1 MFRKRSRRRD
11 HFSLVKS
18 SYARRLRAELLEDRR
33 MLAGVAVGNAL
44 DVTNGDTNSI
54 SALVASDGGDGIS
67 LREAIA
73 AANNTSGSDT
83 ITFDSA
89 VFNGEAADVIRLQS
103 GQLTISESVHIDGGF
118 HNVVISGDTSGDDVL
133 VSGTFVTDVPA
144 SDIAGARADNVG
156 RVLNVNA
163 PGGSNVQLTGLTLTG
178 GNSSGI
184 GGGIRS
190 DFTSLQI
197 DRSTIAGNTAGGRGG
212 GIFAAA
218 TLTDSTV
225 SGNVSNAGGGGIA
238 SASGTITVNRSTI
251 SGNVSAD
258 SGGGISSTSGNV
270 ELTNST
276 LSGNQSEGN
285 FGGGLFNS
293 NGSVTIDSSTI
304 TLNSSTVNGGGVVT
318 FGATTFNN
326 SIIVGNIAPG
336 DAADA
341 AGTGSNFTGSF
352 NLLGFSNVVAGANN
366 RGSITDAGL
375 GPLVN
380 NGGPTPTHALLTGSL
395 ALDRGSTTLMV
406 DQRGVFRPIDNPTTA
421 ADGSSSS
428 DIGAVEQDAIVY
440 QVTTLDDEIDSLD
453 IAINTVDLA
462 DLSLREAVGLAINT
476 PGDVVITFAPEL
488 SGQTIFIHDGFF
500 TETLVIDRSLTID
513 GDLDN
518 DGVADIT
525 VSADSSLDADDA
537 RGGVFQIAGSADVI
551 LDGLVVRD
559 GNSIGNFS
567 GTGIQVGA
575 NSSLVLANSAV
586 LDNSST
592 LSGGGIAA
600 FGDVTIVNSTIS
612 GNTSGFSGGGV
623 YARSANV
630 TFIGSTISNNTANSF
645 GGGISVQ
652 QDVKLVN
659 STVSNNSGSVGGVDA
674 AGSATLFNSTV
685 SGNAGSVI
693 GGVFA
698 QNTLTLTN
706 SIVLGNATA
715 SALTNTEVQQVD
727 SFIGQ
732 NIVGSSPATFNASYS
747 PNAIN
752 ALADAVFAQT
762 VANSADPSIRSG
774 VLGNNGGTV
783 PTIALLDSVSNVALD
798 AAPASV
804 PLGVTLSESAIG
816 VDLNSDGDVVDTLTT
831 TSDLR
836 FDQRQA
842 GFNRSVDQT
851 GIANNGTSTQ
861 DIGAVE
867 LQSQASTQTLAV
879 STVSELGSALANPS
893 VTVIEL
899 ATDIDFPADYFNG
912 GAAFP
917 SEFTVNR
924 DLTID
929 GNGFTFQAAGGS
941 GVASTSRSFLLVDDA
956 NLTLNELGFSNPA
969 AIQADAIALDG
980 GTLTGTNLRFEN
992 IGATGGTA
1000 GAIGTR
1006 GTQAV
1011 TITLS
1016 NSGFTGNQ
1024 SQAGAAI
1031 SVDTAG
1037 SIVRIDQSAFT
1048 GNQAVNGG
1056 SIFAASG
1063 VFVRLADTTF
1073 SGNTATGQGGAIQ
1086 LQGSAALIS
1095 DSLTFSNNT
1104 ATTGGAISNDSG
1116 GANVQVFDTR
1126 FVDNVATNTGQL
1138 TVGGTAV
1145 NVDTD
1150 NIAFGLNSIVNV
1162 ARSTNGTGNTPITTI
1177 NDGGVFGIFAEAD
1190 FGATTATLADFVPS
1204 GGGAFVA
1211 EEIAASVSPATVEEG
1226 ALATFTLTLPPL
1238 FASATS
1244 GVDVFFA
1251 LSGAATFNSDFVLS
1265 PNANSLGNG
1274 LFRVNVPAG
1283 TSSVNISATIINDIQ
1298 FESAEQ
1304 IILTLQN
1311 PTALV
1316 GGALAYA
1323 VDESA
1328 PATTATINANGPPA
1342 ASLVATSSI
1351 LTEGAAFDDLTVQL
1365 TTAAIQNTT
1374 IFFAIEAGSASLADV
1389 SFTGTVVVPQGATSA
1404 VVPISAFDDAITEFD
1419 ESFSVRLLDD
1429 PAATTSYELSTTAP
1443 TSQSLTIAE
1452 NDTDLLFNV
1461 SLSAVGDP
1469 NLLTVVEGETSRAV
1483 LVNLTDPVTGAPS
1496 VAPAGGFEVS
1506 VTLTGFLGAVAGV
1519 DFVNSLTSVVVP
1531 AGQSS
1536 TAIPIVT
1543 LDDNFDQEN
1552 NGLVIANLVGPVR
1565 EESRNYNVDS
1575 NNELLNVTIV
1585 DNDVAGVI
1593 IQQLDTTTTEAGGT
1607 AQFAVTLT
1615 AEPTDFVVVFL
1626 DFPGISSAIP
1636 NDEIASQTVTNFP
1649 EIDGFSR
1656 DFIDATIGARF
1667 FLPSFAT
1674 MDRGA
1679 DFNPTFAG
1687 SAPDLGNYVIF
1698 APSSGTLGDPTGT
1711 FFDALPISNFSG
1723 NQSNPFNQTQ
1733 IITLTGIDDLLLDGN
1748 QTISITP
1755 AVEEFG
1761 GAGLLA
1767 MLGSPFDPFNNLSPG
1782 QGITLLDADGQAIP
1796 SLQLTNFD
1804 NDVPVV
1810 LVSDVAGQADEAN
1823 AATTASY
1830 TLQLSQPTSSP
1841 VQIAINVGSQAE
1853 VSVDDGLT
1861 FDTLASVTVNDTN
1874 PRSILVRALDD
1885 TSIEG
1890 LHSETITHSIISG
1903 SAEYPVGQSIA
1914 LVSVNIN
1921 DNDLPTVSI
1930 GQIANASEQTAVA
1943 GQVGVVLDVPA
1954 PSGGVSVNFTVN
1966 ASGASNAATPGTD
1979 FQALTGTLTIAEG
1992 QTGGFINVQPFF
2004 DLIDELPLETVE
2016 ITLASGPGYNISSSA
2031 PVTGTVNIF
2040 DDDQAEVRI
2049 VESAAATRILE
2060 GGTETYEIFLTSQ
2073 PQSDVTVTLNLAP
2086 GSTVTPIQTTFT
2098 FTPANFDTPQI
2109 VTLSL
2114 ADNIIPGQSRIE
2126 TITHSVT
2133 SSDANY
2139 NGITANNVNIQVI
2152 DTDIGGFATDV
2163 SDGLTVAENGSLL
2176 DTYVFTLL
2184 APPTEDVT
2192 IQLGVATKI
2201 DGQPNVTFGNA
2212 AGDTFTELFFEAGS
2226 TANLS
2231 RTIFVR
2237 GVNDNIDEDN
2247 RTVDITHTI
2256 VTDDAFL
2263 ASQTIDNIQ
2272 VTVSEDDV
2280 AGVTLTPSG
2289 GGTSVTQGSG
2299 FDEIVVTLDTQPRAP
2314 VTINFDT
2321 GTSLNPI
2328 APITIDPANF
2338 PGSVT
2343 VQVSAPDTG
2352 QLGIQSVPLSLS
2364 VDSADTAFDILQTS
2378 TLDVTVVDAQ
2388 LRNDFATGLNSL
2400 LTTIDGFVA
2409 STLNFQLPLFDVGT
2423 ANPEFISVFIDEV
2436 VAAFV
2441 ANGEVELGL
2450 LGGPLESAIQ
2460 GAFAAAG
2467 VTLDATVTPII
2478 SAGEISFAVSLG
2490 NTFDTTV
2497 PLLADFGVPAL
2508 GLNVEGSINPSFT
2521 YQLDLAFGVNGT
2533 DRFFVDTAATGIS
2546 ASLSAGLS
2554 DDFTASGN
2562 LGFIGFSAQNQ
2573 TNDDGEGVTAASVNF
2588 SASLNDINTND
2599 SATRLSLA
2607 ELQSTA
2613 VNNLFSV
2620 NFDAG
2625 ATIGLSAEAT
2635 LGENTVLPS
2644 LLFDFDGQ
2652 FNALSLNDQN
2662 QFVIGAAPSLA
2673 FNNISVDTGSLIS
2686 NFAGPIF
2693 SRIDAVL
2700 EPFRP
2705 VLDLLN
2711 TDLSV
2716 VRELGITQV
2725 AGNNIDANGD
2735 GQVMLLELLQAIPG
2749 SNINLIGFQ
2758 DALNALDS
2766 LVMTIAAF
2774 GEAGENITIDLGS
2787 FELALPQTGFAVG
2800 PNDPGFAA
2808 VQSGIQNNS
2817 TSTANNV
2824 STQIANSGSSPARA
2838 GILNNLATNPVF
2850 QFPILTDVEQAF
2862 GLLTGQTDAVLFQA
2876 TLPSIDIG
2884 ADLSVD
2890 FDILE
2895 ILEGNFSGNAGI
2907 SSQFTFG
2914 FDTQGFFDFVES
2926 GFDPSQS
2933 FRIFDGFFLADT
2945 DADGEDVP
2953 ELTAGFGFSGSV
2965 SIDAGFLGNGSLAAG
2980 IEGEAT
2986 VDFRDTGESLG
2997 EGDGRIRAISEIAA
3011 NITSPQNLFNL
3022 AGSLNAFLR
3031 ANATVLGIQVGN
3043 VNIAEELFSFEFGE
3057 DGLEISTAF
3066 DGPLTGA
3073 RVFFDANFN
3082 GIQDANEPFSVS
3094 GVDPANP
3101 DQGAFQLAIPLEAFD
3116 DNGNGVIDPAE
3127 GRIVVSGGFDVDT
3140 GDIQVVPFTTSTEF
3154 SVASPLTLLTLE
3166 LAPVD
3171 LNAVESAVE
3180 TSLGLPAA
3188 FNLQTGNP
3196 LAGIRAGD
3204 ADSAQVFGRLA
3215 QLQNLIILSSNTL
3228 GSAFDAT
3235 PTELFTSNFTTQTGD
3250 TRASGAVQILN
3261 QLASL
3266 INSPATIDLTN
3277 ATQLRSIIEGAAAA
3291 AGVTATGLDAAIVD
3305 LVTRNTAISA
3315 VAGSGETARAAIVG
3329 QVALSAADSSYGF
3342 TLENLFSRLIGV
3354 STPAP
3359 DTTSAAQTVASALG
3373 ILAAVDIRSF
3383 NTFQEIDNGN
3393 IDAAQVLAA
3402 QTQIN
3407 STLVQL
3413 AAITSG
3419 GTGTGTEAAALNAL
3433 VQAVGSSTSPL
3444 DLTNAATIQVLITTI
3459 SPSIDPAVATSA
3471 ATAIANSN
3479 QQIQDLANN
3488 AAAGNGLGGLRTQ
3501 VATVQTLAQGGQTDL
3516 LNQLAGG
3523 QITPE
3528 SLPELIQTTATAGE
3542 DAVTQISVNEDAVQS
3557 GNLLSE
3563 AAAAINQTLTVTAVL
3578 GDAANIGVPVTLPS
3592 GAIVIVN
3599 ADGSYTVN
3607 PNGQFEALNTGQIDV
3622 DSFAFTVAG
3631 GNGAIV
3637 QASAT
3642 VTINGVTDP
3651 PTTPQSFIVT
3661 TTADEFDAADISFAT
3676 FDSGNPQGSG
3686 LSLREAISLANVRSG
3701 FDTITFD
3708 PSVFGAVQVIGLTSQ
3723 LPTIVDT
3730 VAVTGP
3736 GADLLTLDA
3745 GNGADNTFSTGDG
3758 FRLLNIDDGSSSQVE
3773 VTISGLTLTGGDT
3786 STAGGAI
3793 FNRENLTI
3801 VASQLLNNSALTS
3814 AGGNGGGIEN
3824 NFGTLDVQ
3832 QSTFAGNA
3840 ANAGGGIL
3848 NNGGSLTVSNST
3860 FSGNSA
3866 AVGGGIANNE
3876 TASSFSIDSSTILGN
3891 TAFIG
3896 GGIFSLNPASIN
3908 NTIVAGSVSGGDLAG
3923 GGTLSGGFN
3932 LIQDGG
3938 NLSGLTD
3945 TVIADPQLAALTN
3958 NGGPTLTHA
3967 LLPGSS
3973 AIDAGNPV
3981 SVAGQNGVPLF
3992 DQRGTGF
3999 DRVKN
4004 GRIDIGAFEAEAPAA
4019 DFDTD
4024 GDIDG
4029 SDFLAWQRGF
4039 GTPNATPADGD
4050 ADNDSDVDAADLT
4063 IWQSQF
4069 GQTTPSSPLA
4079 AATANPVNQGGLGSR
4094 QRVVESVPNSAIS
4107 AALADVA
4114 IALFVLEDIDSR
4126 AAAPLGEETFFE
4138 QPDYNL
4144 FVVDNDDLAAK
4155 QPDLDNNDL
4164 PGNAAEEPTE
4174 EENLW
4179 LSDEHLELVFEELGA

>member
-1 MFRKRSRRRD
+1 MFRKKTRRQGRRRRD
-11 HFSLVKS
+11 DFSLLKS
-18 SYARRLRAELLEDRR
+18 SYARRLRAEQLEDRR
-33 MLAGVAVGNAL
+33 MLAGVTVGNAL
-44 DVTNGDTNSI
+44 DVTNGDISSI

-318 FGATTFNN
+318 FGTTTINN
-326 SIIVGNIAPG
+326 TIVAGNFAPG
-336 DAADA
+336 GSADL
-341 AGTGSNFTGSF
+341 AGTGSNFSGSF
-352 NLLGFSNVVAGANN
+352 NLLGFADPVSGTNN
-366 RGSITDAGL
+366 LRGVINPGL
-375 GPLVN
+375 APLAD
-380 NGGPTPTHALLTGSL
+380 NGGPTQTHLTLPGSP
-395 ALDRGSTTLMV
+395 ALDAGNTILTI
-406 DQRGVFRPIDNPTTA
+406 DQRGQARGVDLTEVA
-421 ADGSSSS
+421 GSGS
-428 DIGAVEQDAIVY
+428 DIGAVELTGFGSNLTVR
-440 QVTTLDDEIDSLD
+440 QV
-453 IAINTVDLA
+453 NTVDGGL
-462 DLSLREAVGLAINT
+462 DSSDGLLSLREALSASASDAGESF
-476 PGDVVITFAPEL
+476 ITFAPEL
-488 SGQTIFIHDGFF
+488 SGQTIFVGSDSLDDRIS
-500 TETLVIDRSLTID
+500 IIRSLTID

-525 VSADSSLDADDA
+525 VSADSSLGADDS
-537 RGGVFQIAGSADVI
+537 GSGVFQITSSTDVV
-551 LDGLVVRD
+551 LDGLVIRD
-559 GNSIGNFS
+559 GNSNSSVS
-567 GTGIQVGA
+567 GAGIQVSA
-575 NSSLVLANSAV
+575 NSSLVLANSV
-586 LDNSST
+586 ILDNSSP
-592 LSGGGIAA
+592 LSGGGISSL
-600 FGDVTIVNSTIS
+600 GDVTIVNSTIS
-612 GNTSGFSGGGV
+612 GNTSGDSGGGV
-623 YARSANV
+623 YTNGSASV
-630 TFIGSTISNNTANSF
+630 TFIGSTISNNSSSN
-645 GGGISVQ
+645 GGGILTR
-652 QDVKLVN
+652 QDVTLVN
-659 STVSNNSGSVGGVDA
+659 STISNNNSTFGTGGLFAD
-674 AGSATLFNSTV
+674 GSATLVNTTV
-685 SGNAGSVI
+685 SGNTGSTFAGVYARN
-693 GGVFA
+693 V
-698 QNTLTLTN
+698 LTLAN
-706 SIVLGNATA
+706 SIVLGNTETDTSTA
-715 SALTNTEVQQVD
+715 VEVGQVD
-727 SFIGQ
+727 NFVGQ
-732 NIVGSSPATFNASYS
+732 NIVGANPTAFNAPFF
-747 PNAIN
+747 PNVIN
-752 ALADAVFAQT
+752 APADAVFAQT
-762 VANSADPSIRSG
+762 VANSAAPSVRSG
-774 VLGNNGGTV
+774 VLGNNGGSV
-783 PTIALLDSVSNVALD
+783 PTIALLDSLSNVALD

-804 PLGVTLSESAIG
+804 PLGLTLSENVIG
-816 VDLNSDGDVVDTLTT
+816 VDLNSDGVVVDTLTT
-831 TSDLR
+831 ISDFR

-842 GFNRSVDQT
+842 GFNRAVDQT
-851 GIANNGTSTQ
+851 ALANNGTNIR
-861 DIGAVE
+861 DIGAFE
-867 LQSQASTQTLAV
+867 LQPQASTQTLAV
-879 STVSELGSALANPS
+879 SSVSELGSALADPN
-893 VTVIEL
+893 VTLIEL
-899 ATDIDFPADYFNG
+899 ASDIDFPADYFNG

-924 DLTID
+924 DVTID
-929 GNGFTFQAAGGS
+929 GNGFNFLADGGS
-941 GVASTSRSFLLVDDA
+941 GFASTARSFLLVDDA
-956 NLTLNELGFSNPA
+956 NLTLSELGFSNPA

-980 GTLTGTNLRFEN
+980 GTLTGSNLRFEN
-992 IGATGGTA
+992 IGAAGGTA
-1000 GAIGTR
+1000 GAIGSR
-1006 GTQAV
+1006 GTQPV

-1016 NSGFTGNQ
+1016 NSQFVGSQ
-1024 SQAGAAI
+1024 SQSGAAI

-1037 SIVRIDQSAFT
+1037 STVNIDATTFS

-1056 SIFAASG
+1056 AVFAASG
-1063 VFVRLADTTF
+1063 VFVRLVDTTF

-1086 LQGSAALIS
+1086 LQGSATLIS

-1104 ATTGGAISNDSG
+1104 AATGGAISNDSG

-1126 FVDNVATNTGQL
+1126 FVDNVSTNTGQL
-1138 TVGGTAV
+1138 TIGGTAV

-1150 NIAFGLNSIVNV
+1150 NIAFGTNSIVNV
-1162 ARSTNGTGNTPITTI
+1162 ARSTNGAGNTPITTL
-1177 NDGGVFGIFAEAD
+1177 NEGGVFGIFSEAD
-1190 FGATTATLADFVPS
+1190 FGATTATFANFVPS
-1204 GGGAFVA
+1204 GGGTFVA
-1211 EEIAASVSPATVEEG
+1211 EEITVSASPAAVEEG
-1226 ALATFTLTLPPL
+1226 ATTTFTFSVPPL
-1238 FASATS
+1238 FNSAAS
-1244 GVDVFFA
+1244 GVDVFFT
-1251 LSGAATFNSDFVLS
+1251 LSGTATFNSDFVLS
-1265 PNANSLGNG
+1265 PGANSLGDG
-1274 LFRVNVPAG
+1274 LFSVNVPAG
-1283 TSSVNISATIINDIQ
+1283 IASVDISATTINDIQ

-1304 IILTLQN
+1304 IVLTLQN

-1316 GGALAYA
+1316 GGALPYA
-1323 VDESA
+1323 IDESA
-1328 PATTATINANGPPA
+1328 PATTATINANGPPS
-1342 ASLVATSSI
+1342 ASLVATSST

-1365 TTAAIQNTT
+1365 TTATIQNTT
-1374 IFFAIEAGSASLADV
+1374 IFFTIEAGSASLADV

-1452 NDTDLLFNV
+1452 NDTDLLFIV
-1461 SLSAVGDP
+1461 SLGVSDDP
-1469 NLLTVVEGETSRAV
+1469 NALSVVEGETNTSV
-1483 LVNLTDPVTGAPS
+1483 LVNLTDPITGAPR
-1496 VAPAGGFEVS
+1496 VAPAGGFEVN
-1506 VTLTGFLGAVAGV
+1506 VGLTGDFDAVADV
-1519 DFVNSLTSVVVP
+1519 DFVSFGNSVVVP
-1531 AGQSS
+1531 AGESS
-1536 TAIPIVT
+1536 VAVPIVT

-1552 NGLVIANLVGPVR
+1552 NGSVRVGFVEASVR
-1565 EESRNYNVDS
+1565 EENQNYDVDPD
-1575 NNELLNVTIV
+1575 NDAAAVTIV
-1585 DNDVAGVI
+1585 DDDVVGVI
-1593 IQQLDTTTTEAGGT
+1593 IEQLDTTTTEAGGT

-1615 AEPTDFVVVFL
+1615 AEPTNFVVVFL
-1626 DFPGISSAIP
+1626 DFPGISPAIP

-1656 DFIDATIGARF
+1656 DFIDATIGVRF
-1667 FLPSFAT
+1667 FLSSFAT

-1679 DFNPTFAG
+1679 DFNPTFTG
-1687 SAPDLGNYVIF
+1687 TAPDLGNYVIF
-1698 APSSGTLGDPTGT
+1698 APSSGILGDPTGT
-1711 FFDALPISNFSG
+1711 FSDALPFSNFSG

-1733 IITLTGIDDLLLDGN
+1733 IITLTGIDDLLPDGN
-1748 QTISITP
+1748 QTITITP

-1767 MLGSPFDPFNNLSPG
+1767 MFGSPFDPFNNLSPG
-1782 QGITLLDADGQAIP
+1782 QGIALLDANGQSIS
-1796 SLQLTNFD
+1796 SLQLTNID
-1804 NDVPVV
+1804 DDVPVV

-1823 AATTASY
+1823 GSTTATY

-1841 VQIAINVGSQAE
+1841 VQIALNVGSQAE
-1853 VSVDDGLT
+1853 VSIDGGIT
-1861 FDTLASVTVNDTN
+1861 FDTLATLTINDTN
-1874 PRSILVRALDD
+1874 ERTILVRALDD
-1885 TSIEG
+1885 TSVEG
-1890 LHSETITHSIISG
+1890 AHSATITHSIISG
-1903 SAEYPVGQSIA
+1903 SVEYPVGQSIESA
-1914 LVSVNIN
+1914 TVNII

-1930 GQIANASEQTAVA
+1930 GQTANASEQGVVA
-1943 GQVGVVLDVPA
+1943 GQVGIVLDVPA
-1954 PSGGVSVNFTVN
+1954 PAGGITVNFSVNAN
-1966 ASGASNAATPGTD
+1966 GAANAATPGTD
-1979 FQALTGTLTIAEG
+1979 FQTLSGSLTIAEG
-1992 QTGGFINVQPFF
+1992 QTGGFVNVQPFF
-2004 DLIDELPLETVE
+2004 DLIDELPFETVE
-2016 ITLASGPGYNISSSA
+2016 ITLVAREGYNISSTA

-2040 DDDQAEVRI
+2040 DDDQAGVRI

-2060 GGTETYEIFLTSQ
+2060 GGTETYEVFLTSQ

-2086 GSTVTPIQTTFT
+2086 GSTVTPNQTTVT
-2098 FTPANFDTPQI
+2098 FTPSNFDTPQT

-2114 ADNIIPGQSRIE
+2114 ADNIIPDQSRIE
-2126 TITHSVT
+2126 TITHAVT
-2133 SSDANY
+2133 SADVNY
-2139 NGITANNVNIQVI
+2139 NSIAVTNVNIEVI
-2152 DTDIGGFATDV
+2152 DTDLGGFSINV
-2163 SDGLTVAENGSLL
+2163 SDGLTVTEDGALL
-2176 DTYVFTLL
+2176 DTYLFSLL

-2192 IQLGVATKI
+2192 VQLGAATKF
-2201 DGQPNVTFGNA
+2201 DGQPNVTFGNL

-2231 RTIFVR
+2231 RTVFVR

-2247 RTVDITHTI
+2247 RTVDITHTV

-2289 GGTSVTQGSG
+2289 GSTSVTQGSG
-2299 FDEIVVTLDTQPRAP
+2299 FDDIVVTLDTQPRAP

-2328 APITIDPANF
+2328 APVTIDPASF

-2343 VQVSAPDTG
+2343 VQVSAQDTG
-2352 QLGIQSVPLSLS
+2352 QLGIQSVPLSFS
-2364 VDSADTAFDILQTS
+2364 IHSADTAFDILPTGS
-2378 TLDVTVVDAQ
+2378 LDVTVVDAQ

-2400 LTTIDGFVA
+2400 LTTIDGFVQ
-2409 STLNFQLPLFDVGT
+2409 STLNFELPLFDVGT
-2423 ANPEFISVFIDEV
+2423 ANPEFISLFINEV
-2436 VAAFV
+2436 VAAFA

-2450 LGGPLESAIQ
+2450 LGGPLESAIE

-2467 VTLDATVTPII
+2467 VTLDATVIPTI
-2478 SAGEISFAVSLG
+2478 SASEVTFAVSLG
-2490 NTFDTTV
+2490 NTFDTSV

-2508 GLNVEGSINPSFT
+2508 GLNIDGSINPSFS

-2533 DRFFVDTAATGIS
+2533 DRFFVDTANTGIS

-2554 DDFTASGN
+2554 KDFTAGGN

-2573 TNDDGEGVTAASVNF
+2573 TNEDGEGVTAASVNF
-2588 SASLNDINTND
+2588 AASLNDINTSD
-2599 SATRLSLA
+2599 SAARLSLS

-2613 VNNLFSV
+2613 ANNLFSV

-2652 FNALSLNDQN
+2652 FNALSLNDQY
-2662 QFVIGAAPSLA
+2662 QFVIGAAPTLA

-2716 VRELGITQV
+2716 VRELGITRI
-2725 AGNNIDANGD
+2725 AGNDIDANED
-2735 GQVMLLELLQAIPG
+2735 GQVVLLELLQAIPG
-2749 SNINLIGFQ
+2749 SNINLVGFQ

-2774 GEAGENITIDLGS
+2774 GEAGENIMIDLGS
-2787 FELALPQTGFAVG
+2787 FELALPETGFAVG

-2817 TSTANNV
+2817 TSTTNNV

-2895 ILEGNFSGNAGI
+2895 VLEGNFSGNAGI

-2926 GFDPSQS
+2926 GFAPAES

-2965 SIDAGFLGNGSLAAG
+2965 SVNAFVASGSLAAG

-3031 ANATVLGIQVGN
+3031 ANATVFGIDLPGI
-3043 VNIAEELFSFEFGE
+3043 NIAEELFSFEFGE

-3073 RVFFDANFN
+3073 QVFFDANFN

-3094 GVDPANP
+3094 GVDPNNP

-3116 DNGNGVIDPAE
+3116 DNGNGVIDQAE

-3140 GDIQVVPFTTSTEF
+3140 GDIQVVPFTTSTDF

-3171 LNAVESAVE
+3171 LNAVETAVE
-3180 TSLGLPAA
+3180 TALGLPTA

-3204 ADSAQVFGRLA
+3204 ADSAQVFARLA
-3215 QLQNLIILSSNTL
+3215 QLQNLVILGANTL
-3228 GSAFDAT
+3228 GPALDAT
-3235 PTELFTSNFTTQTGD
+3235 PAELFTSDFTTQTGD

-3261 QLASL
+3261 QLATL
-3266 INSPATIDLTN
+3266 INSPATIDLTD
-3277 ATQLRSIIEGAAAA
+3277 ATQLRSTIEGAAAA
-3291 AGVTATGLDAAIVD
+3291 VGVSATGLDAAIVD
-3305 LVTRNTAISA
+3305 LVARNTAISN
-3315 VAGSGETARAAIVG
+3315 VSGTGETARAAIVA
-3329 QVALSAADSSYGF
+3329 QVALAAADSSYGF

-3354 STPAP
+3354 STQAP
-3359 DTTSAAQTVASALG
+3359 DTTTAAQAVATALG
-3373 ILAAVDIRSF
+3373 IPAAVDIRSF
-3383 NTFQEIDNGN
+3383 NTFQEIDSGN
-3393 IDAAQVLAA
+3393 LDAAQVLAA
-3402 QTQIN
+3402 QTQVN

-3413 AAITSG
+3413 VAITGG
-3419 GTGTGTEAAALNAL
+3419 GTGAGTEAAALNAL
-3433 VQAVGSSTSPL
+3433 VQAIGTSTTPL
-3444 DLTNAATIQVLITTI
+3444 DLTDAATIQTLITSI
-3459 SPSIDPAVATSA
+3459 SPSIDAEAATSA
-3471 ATAIANSN
+3471 AIAIANSN

-3488 AAAGNGLGGLRTQ
+3488 AATGNGLGGLRTQ
-3501 VATVQTLAQGGQTDL
+3501 VATVQTFAQGGQTDL

-3523 QITPE
+3523 QITAE
-3528 SLPELIQTTATAGE
+3528 SLPELIQTTATTSQ
-3542 DAVTQISVNEDAVQS
+3542 DAVTQISVNEDGVQS
-3557 GNLLSE
+3557 GNLISE
-3563 AAAAINQTLTVTAVL
+3563 AAAAINTTLTVTAVL
-3578 GDAANIGVPVTLPS
+3578 GDAANVGVPVTLPS
-3592 GAIVIVN
+3592 GAIATVN
-3599 ADGSYTVN
+3599 ADGSYTFN
-3607 PNGQFEALNTGQIDV
+3607 PNGQFEALNSGQIDV
-3622 DSFAFTVAG
+3622 ESFAFTVAN
-3631 GNGAIV
+3631 GNGSV
-3637 QASAT
+3637 LQASAT

-3651 PTTPQSFIVT
+3651 PATPQTFVVT

-3676 FDSGNPQGSG
+3676 FDLSNPQGTG
-3686 LSLREAISLANVRSG
+3686 LSLREAISLANVRQG
-3701 FDTITFD
+3701 FDTIAFD
-3708 PSVFGAVQVIGLTSQ
+3708 PSVFGTAQVIGLTSQ
-3723 LPTIVDT
+3723 LPTISDSVT
-3730 VAVTGP
+3730 ITGP
-3736 GADLLTLDA
+3736 DLNLLTLDA
-3745 GNGADNTFSTGDG
+3745 GNGSDNTFGSGDG
-3758 FRLLNIDDGSSSQVE
+3758 FRLFNIDDGASTQVD

-3786 STAGGAI
+3786 SNAGGAI

-3832 QSTFAGNA
+3832 QSTFAGNS

-3848 NNGGSLTVSNST
+3848 NNGGVLTISNST

-3876 TASSFSIDSSTILGN
+3876 TAASFSIDSSTVFGN

-3908 NTIVAGSVSGGDLAG
+3908 NTIIAGSVSGGDVAG
-3923 GGTLSGGFN
+3923 GGSLTGSFN
-3932 LIQDGG
+3932 LIQNSGIV
-3938 NLSGLTD
+3938 SGLTN
-3945 TVIADPQLAALTN
+3945 TVVADPQLAPLAN
-3958 NGGPTLTHA
+3958 NGGPALTHA
-3967 LLPGSS
+3967 LQAGSS
-3973 AIDAGNPV
+3973 AIDAGNPI

-3992 DQRGTGF
+3992 DQRGAGF
-3999 DRVKN
+3999 DRVNN
-4004 GRIDIGAFEAEAPAA
+4004 GRIDIGAFEVESSPSA
-4019 DFDTD
+4019 DFDAD

-4039 GTPNATPADGD
+4039 GNSNPLPSDGD
-4050 ADNDSDVDAADLT
+4050 ADEDSDVDAADLA

-4069 GQTTPSSPLA
+4069 GQATIP
-4079 AATANPVNQGGLGSR
+4079 ATATVTSEPTTVGNQQELTG
-4094 QRVVESVPNSAIS
+4094 VVPHTPLPAELVD
-4107 AALADVA
+4107 AAFAQNQTRIPEDDFL
-4114 IALFVLEDIDSR
+4114 IEALFNAINISELKQVTQSTNR
-4126 AAAPLGEETFFE
+4126 S
-4138 QPDYNL
+4138 
-4144 FVVDNDDLAAK
+4144 AK
-4155 QPDLDNNDL
+4155 
-4164 PGNAAEEPTE
+4164 ATE
-4174 EENLW
+4174 ELLENIETKEEGKEVDQVW
-4179 LSDEHLELVFEELGA
+4179 LTDKLLEAVFS